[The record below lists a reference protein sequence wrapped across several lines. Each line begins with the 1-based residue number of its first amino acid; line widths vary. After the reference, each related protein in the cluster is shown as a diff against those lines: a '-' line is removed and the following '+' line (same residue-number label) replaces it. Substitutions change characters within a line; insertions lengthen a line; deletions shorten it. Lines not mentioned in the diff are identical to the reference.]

1 MKDYSLANLFVNLDG
16 KTLNFTGID
25 SRISFGTLKH
35 IVKDISN
42 TDPVVLKHCYV
53 VLGSKVIHDETEK
66 LVDYDIKSDTTIHM
80 RVSWARL
87 HEHNM
92 RNGITSD
99 N

>member
-25 SRISFGTLKH
+25 SRISFSTLKH
-35 IVKDISN
+35 IVQDVSN
-42 TDPVVLKHCYV
+42 IEPVVLAHCYV
-53 VLGSKVIHDETEK
+53 VLGSKVIHDETDK
-66 LVDYDIKSDTTIHM
+66 LVDHDIKSDTTVHM

-87 HEHNM
+87 HEYNKN
-92 RNGITSD
+92 NGITTD